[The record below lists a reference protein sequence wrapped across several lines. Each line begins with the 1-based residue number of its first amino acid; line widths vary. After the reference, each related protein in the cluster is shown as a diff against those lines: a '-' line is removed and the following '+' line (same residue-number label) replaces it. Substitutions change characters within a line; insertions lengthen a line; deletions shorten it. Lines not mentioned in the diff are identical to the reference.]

1 MHIAIVGVGTMGA
14 DIAQAVALG
23 GDAILLH
30 DTDEKTLRLALA
42 RISRGIDVGVQLGKL
57 DPLRARQAKRA
68 FTLTTDLQQ
77 CAPADLVIEAVPET
91 MAVKQSLF
99 RALDN
104 LVRPDTIL
112 ATSTNTLSITLL
124 AAATRLPERVIG
136 LHFCRPAHIMRL
148 VEVARTPT
156 SRQDVLDRAVDLVRR
171 IGKTPVIVQDMPGLI
186 VNRVAQAYFGEALHL
201 LDGGSLDVQ
210 TIDQLLEAAG
220 FPMGPFRLMDYLG
233 LDTVFQVAQSLF
245 EATFHAARYRPHP
258 RQRRM
263 VEAGLLGHK
272 SARGGFYPNSTGRDS
287 Q

>member
-23 GDAILLH
+23 GDPILLH
-30 DTDEKTLRLALA
+30 DTDERTLRLALA
-42 RISRGIDVGVQLGKL
+42 RISRGIDAGVQLGKI
-57 DPLRARQAKRA
+57 DPLKARQAKRA
-68 FTLTTDLQQ
+68 FMLTTDLRR
-77 CAPADLVIEAVPET
+77 CASADLVIEAIYET
-91 MAVKQSLF
+91 LTVKQSLF
-99 RALDN
+99 RALDG
-104 LVRPDTIL
+104 LVRPDAIL
-112 ATSTNTLSITLL
+112 ATSTNTLSVTTL
-124 AAATRLPERVIG
+124 AAGTRLPERVIG

-156 SRQDVLDRAVDLVRR
+156 SRQDVLDQAMALVRR
-171 IGKTPVIVQDMPGLI
+171 IGKTPVLVQDSPGLI

-201 LDGGSLDVQ
+201 LDGGSLDEQ

-233 LDTVFQVAQSLF
+233 IDKVFAVAQALF

-263 VEAGLLGHK
+263 VEAGLLGHR
-272 SARGGFYPNSTGRDS
+272 SARGGFYPNSTDGDG
-287 Q
+287 

>member
-23 GDAILLH
+23 GDPILLH
-30 DTDEKTLRLALA
+30 DTDERTLRLALA
-42 RISRGIDVGVQLGKL
+42 RISRGIDAGVQLGKI
-57 DPLRARQAKRA
+57 DPLKARQAKRA
-68 FTLTTDLQQ
+68 FMLTTDLRR
-77 CAPADLVIEAVPET
+77 CASADLVIEAIYET
-91 MAVKQSLF
+91 LTVKQSLF
-99 RALDN
+99 RALDG
-104 LVRPDTIL
+104 LVRPDAIL
-112 ATSTNTLSITLL
+112 ATSTNTLSVTTL
-124 AAATRLPERVIG
+124 AAGTRLPERVIG

-156 SRQDVLDRAVDLVRR
+156 SRQDVLDQAMALVRR
-171 IGKTPVIVQDMPGLI
+171 IGKTPVLVQDSPGLI

-201 LDGGSLDVQ
+201 LDGGSLDEQ

-233 LDTVFQVAQSLF
+233 IDKVFAVAQALF

-263 VEAGLLGHK
+263 VEAGLLGHR
-272 SARGGFYPNSTGRDS
+272 SARGGFYPNSTDGDS
-287 Q
+287 

>member
-23 GDAILLH
+23 GDPILLH
-30 DTDEKTLRLALA
+30 DTDDRTLRLALG
-42 RISRGIDVGVQLGKL
+42 RISRGIDAGVQLGKI
-57 DPLRARQAKRA
+57 DPLKARQAKRA
-68 FTLTTDLQQ
+68 FMLTTDLRR
-77 CAPADLVIEAVPET
+77 CAPADMVIEAIHET
-91 MAVKQSLF
+91 LTVKQSLF
-99 RALDN
+99 RALDGI
-104 LVRPDTIL
+104 VRPDAIL
-112 ATSTNTLSITLL
+112 ATSTNTLSVTTL

-156 SRQDVLDRAVDLVRR
+156 SRQEVLDQAMALARR
-171 IGKTPVIVQDMPGLI
+171 IGKTPVLVQDSPGLI
-186 VNRVAQAYFGEALHL
+186 VNRVAHAYFGEALYL
-201 LDGGSLDVQ
+201 LDGGSLDEQ

-233 LDTVFQVAQSLF
+233 VDKVFEVAQSLF

-263 VEAGLLGHK
+263 VEAGLLGHR
-272 SARGGFYPNSTGRDS
+272 SGRGGFYPNSTDGNG
-287 Q
+287 

>member
-23 GDAILLH
+23 GDPILLH
-30 DTDEKTLRLALA
+30 DTDERTLRLALA
-42 RISRGIDVGVQLGKL
+42 RISRGIDAGVQLGKI
-57 DPLRARQAKRA
+57 DPLKARQAKRA
-68 FTLTTDLQQ
+68 FMLTTDLRR
-77 CAPADLVIEAVPET
+77 CASADMVIEAIHET
-91 MAVKQSLF
+91 LTVKQSLF
-99 RALDN
+99 RALDGI
-104 LVRPDTIL
+104 VRPDAIL
-112 ATSTNTLSITLL
+112 ATSTNTLSVTTL

-156 SRQDVLDRAVDLVRR
+156 SRQDVLDQAMALVRR
-171 IGKTPVIVQDMPGLI
+171 IGKTPVLVQDSPGLI

-201 LDGGSLDVQ
+201 LDGGSLDEQ

-233 LDTVFQVAQSLF
+233 IDKVFAVAQALF

-263 VEAGLLGHK
+263 VEAGLLGHR
-272 SARGGFYPNSTGRDS
+272 SARGGFYPNSTDGDG
-287 Q
+287 